1 MVLPQ
6 ISLVSLRPTNTAL
19 SENASSIPSC
29 RKEQEINVQL
39 QSLWYSIFSA
49 RGMFCLIQ
57 NLERYIILQS
67 AYEKPPSLLG
77 QENTRR

>member
-29 RKEQEINVQL
+29 RKEQEINYKASSVP
-39 QSLWYSIFSA
+39 FSA
-49 RGMFCLIQ
+49 AKCCYARYLV
-57 NLERYIILQS
+57 LEMRYEAGICTIACEQR
-67 AYEKPPSLLG
+67 E
-77 QENTRR
+77 